1 MGCVCVF
8 ICRKWSYA
16 IVGNMVMRKTRIN
29 WLDEKHL
36 LMNFYSKVLQLSKL
50 PRCRKRQIL
59 PNQNISKVEKMVNS
73 AILAEERK
81 CQKNILEGGGTRIYW
96 DLIQW
101 TFIWPNIGVPA
112 NNWFD
117 WTTWPAP
124 AGNYF
129 ELYIWFE
136 SFASVLLLWG
146 NSAIFNLHYW

>member
-1 MGCVCVF
+1 MPE
-8 ICRKWSYA
+8 KY
-16 IVGNMVMRKTRIN
+16 TRG
-29 WLDEKHL
+29 
-36 LMNFYSKVLQLSKL
+36 
-50 PRCRKRQIL
+50 
-59 PNQNISKVEKMVNS
+59 
-73 AILAEERK
+73 
-81 CQKNILEGGGTRIYW
+81 GGGTRIYW

-146 NSAIFNLHYW
+146 NSAIFNLHNLLVSYHMNFPVLFGINFWKLINFRKFNVQCVLYLYYTPIRIMGLLPAQSTLLYWKSSTVYSP